1 MTTAKTRRGDG
12 MLYRRG
18 RIWWLKF
25 YQDGDVVR
33 MSAGTA
39 DERVARKLLR
49 DQTARVQLNEPLVVR
64 AARTS
69 YDEIRDDL
77 LAYYRATGKRN
88 LAEAGWRLT
97 HLDPAFRAVRA
108 SQITAPAIA
117 RYVVERQGAG
127 AAAGSINRE
136 LGVLGRMLRL
146 AVRHGK
152 LARVPDFADLK
163 PKEAPPRRGFFE
175 RDAFEAVRAKLPAD
189 LQVAVTLAHTFGWR
203 MQSEVLALE
212 LRQVDLEEGTLR
224 LDAGTTK
231 NDHGRVVY
239 LTDELKPLLA
249 AHVARVAALSR
260 DLGRVVL
267 YLFPHF
273 PARFVRRALVG
284 TQRQDFCRAWTSACA
299 AAGYPGM
306 LRHDFRRTAV
316 RNMEQARVPR
326 SVAMKVTGHRTESIY
341 RRYAIVSPDD
351 LKRAAELLTVY
362 RTGTITG
369 TPGPVTPIRR
379 KRKAGQSAS

>member
-1 MTTAKTRRGDG
+1 MAQRGDG

-25 YQDGDVVR
+25 YQNGDVVR
-33 MSAGTA
+33 MSSGSA

-49 DQTARVQLNEPLVVR
+49 DQTARVQLHEPLVVR
-64 AARTS
+64 GIRTS

-77 LAYYRATGKRN
+77 LAYYRSSGKRN

-97 HLDPAFRAVRA
+97 HLDPAFQPFRA

-117 RYVVERQGAG
+117 RYVVTRQGEG

-152 LARVPDFADLK
+152 LARVPDFGDLK
-163 PKEAPPRRGFFE
+163 PKEAPPRAGFFE
-175 RDAFEAVRAKLPAD
+175 AEAFQAVCARLPED
-189 LQVAVTLAHTFGWR
+189 LQVAVRIAYTYGWR

-212 LRQVDLEEGTLR
+212 LRQLDLAEGTLR
-224 LDAGTTK
+224 LDAGATK
-231 NDHGRVVY
+231 NEDGRIVY
-239 LTDELKPLLA
+239 LTDDLHALLA

-260 DLGRVVL
+260 DLGQVVP

-273 PARFVRRALVG
+273 PAKFVRRALVG
-284 TQRQDFCRAWTSACA
+284 TQRQDFCRAWASACRQ
-299 AAGYPGM
+299 AGYPKM
-306 LRHDFRRTAV
+306 LRHDLRRTAV
-316 RNMEQARVPR
+316 RNMEQAAVPR
-326 SVAMKVTGHRTESIY
+326 SVAMKVTGHRTESVY
-341 RRYAIVSPDD
+341 RRYAIVSPAD
-351 LKRAAELLTVY
+351 LKAAAALLTAH
-362 RTGTITG
+362 RLGTIPASTGTVM
-369 TPGPVTPIRR
+369 PLRR
-379 KRKAGQSAS
+379 KRKAGESGS